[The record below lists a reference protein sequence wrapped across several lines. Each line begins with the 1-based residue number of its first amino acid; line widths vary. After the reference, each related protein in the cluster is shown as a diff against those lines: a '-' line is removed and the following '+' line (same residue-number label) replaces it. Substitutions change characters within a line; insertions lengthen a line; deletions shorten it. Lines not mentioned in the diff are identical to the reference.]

1 MRKSRPSRI
10 VAALVALFSVLFM
23 QFAVAAYA
31 CPTLHLGQANDTMD
45 MSADVNGMA
54 TMSGCAGVD
63 IEKPN
68 LCQADSHKG
77 KLSLDKPELPNVPSF
92 APAQLLAIVIPVHLS
107 IPSAPSTSPAGIL
120 ARTTAPPLSIRHCC
134 FRI

>member
-1 MRKSRPSRI
+1 MKKSRPSRV

-31 CPTLHLGQANDTMD
+31 CPTLQIGPAHGTMN
-45 MSADVNGMA
+45 MSADDTGMEN
-54 TMSGCAGVD
+54 MSGCAGVD
-63 IEKPN
+63 VEKPN

-92 APAQLLAIVIPVHLS
+92 APAQLLAIVVPVHLS
-107 IPSAPSTSPAGIL
+107 IPSASSIAPAGIL
-120 ARTTAPPLSIRHCC
+120 ARTTAPPLSIRNCC